1 MELENVLKLITA
13 VSNSSLTNFT
23 LDDGTIKLSLSA
35 GREQTQ
41 SEPVGESSENVKTV
55 KTKAVDVSETAVNM
69 SADVENNQPDTTAEG
84 HAVVSPL
91 VGIFYSA
98 SSPDEKPFVSVGDTV
113 KKGQVLGIVEAM
125 KLMNEIESDY
135 DGVVKEI
142 LVSNEQ
148 MVEYGQPMF
157 VIE

>member
-1 MELENVLKLITA
+1 MELDSVLKLINA
-13 VSNSSLTNFT
+13 VSDSSLTSFT
-23 LDDGTIKLSLSA
+23 LDDGNTKLSFAADRAEVIKNNEFSIV
-35 GREQTQ
+35 RNTKEEQN
-41 SEPVGESSENVKTV
+41 SSYEHHENDNI
-55 KTKAVDVSETAVNM
+55 AVDSTNVVS
-69 SADVENNQPDTTAEG
+69 
-84 HAVVSPL
+84 SPL

-98 SSPDEKPFVSVGDTV
+98 ESPDEKDFVSVGDTV

-125 KLMNEIESDY
+125 KLMNEIESEY

-142 LVSNEQ
+142 LVDNEQ

>member
-1 MELENVLKLITA
+1 MELDSVLKLINA
-13 VSNSSLTNFT
+13 VSDSSLTSFT
-23 LDDGTIKLSLSA
+23 LDDGNTKLSFAADRAEVIKNNEFSIV
-35 GREQTQ
+35 RNTKEEQN
-41 SEPVGESSENVKTV
+41 SSYEHHENDNI
-55 KTKAVDVSETAVNM
+55 AVDSTNVVS
-69 SADVENNQPDTTAEG
+69 
-84 HAVVSPL
+84 SPL

-98 SSPDEKPFVSVGDTV
+98 ASPDGKDFVSVGDTV

-125 KLMNEIESDY
+125 KLMNEIESEY

-142 LVSNEQ
+142 LVDNEQ